1 MRVSRNASA
10 GSAIWPFGDVTT
22 AEDTAS
28 HRPEEAD
35 EETGQGWV
43 VIDIGGGRG
52 DLAINLARL
61 LPSVSVHVVE
71 VNTPS
76 LVDAEKAA
84 NRLGPSV
91 ASRCSFREE
100 DVTELFSAPS
110 LGTGTQNVVLVGL
123 HACGGLT
130 DAILALARRYHVAFL
145 CCPCC
150 FLKFTNL
157 RSLAHASDAASTP
170 PPPPAGGIKPAAAI
184 CAAAGGTREW
194 TEEEWETRWGQLARM
209 GELTPQEGDAYAEK
223 LAAHRQVQTL
233 QSLVQLS
240 KFLFNSLY

>member
-1 MRVSRNASA
+1 
-10 GSAIWPFGDVTT
+10 
-22 AEDTAS
+22 
-28 HRPEEAD
+28 
-35 EETGQGWV
+35 

-61 LPSVSVHVVE
+61 LPSVLVHVVE

-76 LVDAEKAA
+76 LIDAEKAA

-100 DVTELFSAPS
+100 DVTDLFSSPS
-110 LGTGTQNVVLVGL
+110 LLPGVPGGAGTQKVVLVGL

-130 DAILALARRYHVAFL
+130 DAILALARRHHVAFL

-157 RSLAHASDAASTP
+157 RSLAHDSDGASAFQESGKELVANTTCSTSEQ
-170 PPPPAGGIKPAAAI
+170 
-184 CAAAGGTREW
+184 TRW
-194 TEEEWETRWGQLARM
+194 TDGEWETRWDQLARM
-209 GELTPQEGDAYAEK
+209 GELTPQEGDAFAEK
-223 LAAHRQVQTL
+223 VAAHRQV
-233 QSLVQLS
+233 
-240 KFLFNSLY
+240 KKN